1 MAPESSKIKLDK
13 LDKDILNELQK
24 DATVSYKDLSK
35 KIGAAE
41 STVYDRTRR
50 LRQLGI
56 IKGIV
61 PLLDAKKCGKLTT
74 AWIRVSIDSIKDIGR
89 ISNELAMIDEL
100 LEVHEISGEWDILV
114 KTKVTD
120 NEELRNL
127 EVEKIGPIKGIK
139 GLYSLIAVRTEKE
152 DIRIKLESL
161 EEQMALNSNE

>member
-1 MAPESSKIKLDK
+1 
-13 LDKDILNELQK
+13 
-24 DATVSYKDLSK
+24 
-35 KIGAAE
+35 
-41 STVYDRTRR
+41 
-50 LRQLGI
+50 
-56 IKGIV
+56 
-61 PLLDAKKCGKLTT
+61 LLDAKKCGKLTT

-89 ISNELAMIDEL
+89 ISKELSMIDEL

-161 EEQMALNSNE
+161 EEQMAMNSLG